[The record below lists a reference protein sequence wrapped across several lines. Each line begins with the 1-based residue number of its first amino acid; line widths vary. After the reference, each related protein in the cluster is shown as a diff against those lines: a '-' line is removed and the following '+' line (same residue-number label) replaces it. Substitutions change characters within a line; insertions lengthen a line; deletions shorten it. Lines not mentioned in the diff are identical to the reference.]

1 MNMPKQITVSFT
13 TEALEVITKY
23 TALKGCSRNK
33 AINDLVIAKKTT
45 TEEKL
50 MKMLLKKIDEVKA
63 ILTKESEE

>member
-1 MNMPKQITVSFT
+1 MPKQITVSFT

-50 MKMLLKKIDEVKA
+50 MK
-63 ILTKESEE
+63 

>member
-1 MNMPKQITVSFT
+1 MPKQITVSFT

-23 TALKGCSRNK
+23 TALKGSSRNK

-63 ILTKESEE
+63 ILTKGSEE